1 MRYVPVLDSNN
12 KPLMPT
18 TIRRSMNLIDKSRA
32 IYFWKNGIFCI
43 KMLDR
48 DSGIKQE
55 IAVGVDPGSKR
66 EGYTIKS
73 NKHTYLNIQ
82 SKAVDWVKEKVADR
96 AMMRKNRRN
105 RKCPRRVCRSN
116 RLINTNR
123 LPPSTR
129 ARWNAKLRILNFLD
143 KIFPISVVVV
153 EDIAAMTKKGM
164 KKWNVS
170 FSPLEVG
177 KKWFYEQVRSKWHLE
192 LRRGWE
198 TKMIRDVLNLKKSS
212 NKLAENWNAH
222 CVDSWCLAFD
232 VVGGTKINRDML
244 LLNPL
249 NKNKRK
255 LHHQV
260 PIKGARKSY
269 NTPTDIFKGALV
281 RFRDRLFLANG
292 NGVGRNGIRLVHMD
306 NKQARRSVVSWKLQ
320 VINEYNKWGFSYA

>member
-1 MRYVPVLDSNN
+1 MRYVPIIDSNN
-12 KPLMPT
+12 KPLMPAHPA
-18 TIRRSMNLIDKSRA
+18 RARELCKNKRA
-32 IYFWKNGIFCI
+32 INFWKNGVFCI

-48 DSGIKQE
+48 NGGVKQE

-82 SKAVDWVKEKVADR
+82 SKAVDWVKEKVAER
-96 AMMRKNRRN
+96 AIMRRNRRN
-105 RKCPRRVCRSN
+105 RKCPGRKCKSN
-116 RLINTNR
+116 RLVNINR

-170 FSPLEVG
+170 FSSLEVG
-177 KKWFYEQVRSKWHLE
+177 KKWFYEQVRSKWYLE

-198 TKMIRDVLNLKKSS
+198 TKMIRDVLKLKKSS

-232 VVGGTKINRDML
+232 IVGGTKINRDML

-260 PIKGARKSY
+260 PIKGIRKSY
-269 NTPTDIFKGALV
+269 NTPTDILKGALV
-281 RFRDRLFLANG
+281 KFRDRLFLVGG
-292 NGVGRNGIRLVHMD
+292 NGVGQNGIRLVHMD
-306 NKQARRSVVSWKLQ
+306 NKQAKRSVVSRKVQ

>member
-18 TIRRSMNLIDKSRA
+18 TIRRSINLINKGRA

-43 KMLDR
+43 KMIDR
-48 DSGIKQE
+48 DSGVKQNL
-55 IAVGVDPGSKR
+55 AVGVDPGSKR

-96 AMMRKNRRN
+96 TIMRRNRRN
-105 RKCPRRVCRSN
+105 RKCPRRVCRVN
-116 RLINTNR
+116 RLVNTNR

-153 EDIAAMTKKGM
+153 EDIAAMTRKGM
-164 KKWNVS
+164 KKWNIS

-192 LRRGWE
+192 LRSGWE

-212 NKLAENWNAH
+212 NKLAKNWNAH

-260 PIKGARKSY
+260 PIKGIRKSY
-269 NTPTDIFKGALV
+269 NTPINILKGALV
-281 RFRDRLFLANG
+281 KFRDRLYLVGGEGSGLNAISLKFMNG
-292 NGVGRNGIRLVHMD
+292 KRAKRT
-306 NKQARRSVVSWKLQ
+306 VVSRKVQ

>member
-96 AMMRKNRRN
+96 TIMRRNRRN
-105 RKCPRRVCRSN
+105 RKCPRRVCRAN
-116 RLINTNR
+116 RLVNTNR

>member
-82 SKAVDWVKEKVADR
+82 SKAVDWVKEKVAER
-96 AMMRKNRRN
+96 AMIRRNRRN
-105 RKCPRRVCRSN
+105 RKCPRRECRAN
-116 RLINTNR
+116 KLVNTNR

-129 ARWNAKLRILNFLD
+129 ARWNAKLRVLNFLD

-164 KKWNVS
+164 KKWNIS

-177 KKWFYEQVRSKWHLE
+177 KKWFYEQIRSKWHLE

-269 NTPTDIFKGALV
+269 NTPTDILKGALV